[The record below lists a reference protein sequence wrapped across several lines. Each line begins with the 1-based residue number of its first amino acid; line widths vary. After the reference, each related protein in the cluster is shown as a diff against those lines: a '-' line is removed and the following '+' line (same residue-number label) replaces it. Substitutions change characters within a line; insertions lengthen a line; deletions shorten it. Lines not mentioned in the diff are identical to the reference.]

1 MFAGLISWTAFN
13 QQTLKMVQSMANSR
27 TKKKI
32 SQTLMLQ
39 KALDRCRLC
48 LQACVCGRVFILCS
62 LLIALF
68 SLLCSHC
75 FVLIALFSLL
85 CSHCFVL
92 IALFSLL
99 CVHSCIHSN
108 KISCMPVILPSLL
121 APSLLTFMSQID
133 CFTMQAQTSKP
144 PLQDTKPP
152 QAPCLG
158 RPSVWPPTLRTR
170 PSVSR
175 RWMSC

>member
-1 MFAGLISWTAFN
+1 MQNEVDVFMFAGLISWTAFN

-39 KALDRCRLC
+39 KTLDRCRLC

-85 CSHCFVL
+85 C
-92 IALFSLL
+92 
-99 CVHSCIHSN
+99 VHSCIHSN
-108 KISCMPVILPSLL
+108 KISSMLVILPSLL
-121 APSLLTFMSQID
+121 APSLLTFKSQID